1 MSLLTLRHEMDC
13 DESTYWD
20 KCVLDD
26 EYNRRFFLEEL
37 KFKSYELIE
46 QREVGDTVV
55 RKVRAEPNAGNMP
68 GPIKKAIGDSFGY
81 VEEGT
86 FDRTARSYTFQTIPA
101 AFPDKVKIRG
111 TMRCEIAGPKRIVR
125 ISEIQVDVH
134 IFMIGGMVEERI
146 VDDIKRSYAK
156 AAEFTGRW
164 VKEKGY

>member
-20 KCVLDD
+20 KCVLDN

-46 QREVGDTVV
+46 QRDEGDTVI
-55 RKVRAEPNAGNMP
+55 RKARAEPKSANMP

-81 VEEGT
+81 LEEGT
-86 FDRTARSYTFQTIPA
+86 FDRKTKRYSFRTIPA
-101 AFPDKVKIRG
+101 AFPDKVKIQG
-111 TMRCEIAGPKRIVR
+111 VMRCETLGPKRIAR
-125 ISEIQVDVH
+125 ISEVQVDVKV
-134 IFMIGGMVEERI
+134 FMIGGMIEDRI
-146 VDDIKRSYAK
+146 VADIKHSYAK
-156 AAEFTGRW
+156 AAEFTNTW